1 MGCSARVFFDC
12 IGDLLLVYVP
22 GRYIQLIDC
31 GDEHAPCPNLF
42 FTGSRFATLLPEQ
55 AVEDFPPFVMARA
68 PPLPAPHLG
77 SSIDDDNDGWLARW
91 RSIVACS
98 YYR

>member
-1 MGCSARVFFDC
+1 VFFDC

-31 GDEHAPCPNLF
+31 GDEHDPCPNLF

-68 PPLPAPHLG
+68 PPHSPPAPHLV
-77 SSIDDDNDGWLARW
+77 SSIDDVDGGWLAGWLAGW
-91 RSIVACS
+91 RS
-98 YYR
+98 